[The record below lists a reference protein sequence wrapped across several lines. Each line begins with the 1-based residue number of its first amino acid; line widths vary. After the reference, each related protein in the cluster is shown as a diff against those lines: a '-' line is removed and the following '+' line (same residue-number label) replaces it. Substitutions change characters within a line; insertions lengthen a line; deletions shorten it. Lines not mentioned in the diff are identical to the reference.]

1 MATPIY
7 QVISYSSME
16 SKENGIILAEKT
28 FFQCLKHFFKDN
40 FLTKQLFLKN
50 GDGSGRFDL

>member
-1 MATPIY
+1 
-7 QVISYSSME
+7 ME
-16 SKENGIILAEKT
+16 SKDNGIILAEKP